1 MKLESRAGRTER
13 KRWQRRGQSERR
25 GEEDTAERSGDRV
38 ERESEY
44 DVWRQKNDEMM
55 RGGGRSKRRRQ
66 MDRDTTLKKK
76 RREAERQEKAVAC
89 SLSHTKK

>member
-1 MKLESRAGRTER
+1 MESRAGRTER

-76 RREAERQEKAVAC
+76 KGGRQKDKRR
-89 SLSHTKK
+89 L